1 MNDWF
6 KRPTTRVTA
15 AMKPSEAR
23 SWYLFKP
30 AAAALNRCAAG
41 VSSRG
46 GLGCHLFVRAGDLDD
61 APLEDVEMTLPV
73 KSPRPL
79 ERTLAHRL
87 VGRRIVQQRGD
98 VPRKVRHL
106 ERLGQIT
113 RPRTHRDRRSRLI
126 PGHHR

>member
-46 GLGCHLFVRAGDLDD
+46 GLGCHLFARAGDLDD
-61 APLEDVEMTLPV
+61 APLEHVEMTLPV

-79 ERTLAHRL
+79 ERTPAHRPVAPLTVQQLAHL
-87 VGRRIVQQRGD
+87 
-98 VPRKVRHL
+98 PPNLHL
-106 ERLGQIT
+106 
-113 RPRTHRDRRSRLI
+113 PH
-126 PGHHR
+126 